1 MRTFASQMNEAAEC
15 HQDDAAEEK
24 ARPQQPGYSRFGIQD
39 SLIPLRRQRVHL
51 VEKPLTDRVRLDV
64 GLFNAQ
70 HPVHLVERISRAFD
84 ATTGT
89 YCFFPLGACDR
100 RRVIPEQL

>member
-1 MRTFASQMNEAAEC
+1 MRTFASQMDETAER

-24 ARPQQPGYSRFGIQD
+24 ARPQQPWYSRFGVQD
-39 SLIPLRRQRVHL
+39 SLIPLGRQRVHL
-51 VEKPLTDRVRLDV
+51 VEKPLTDRVGLDV

-70 HPVHLVERISRAFD
+70 HAVHLVERISRAFD
-84 ATTGT
+84 STAGT

-100 RRVIPEQL
+100 